1 MEADLLQ
8 KQTETGKLVVKD
20 GWVIC
25 PGCNSMKL
33 LRLPP
38 DGKVKAFVYCRH
50 CKKER
55 YLDIDLSLCQ

>member
-25 PGCNSMKL
+25 PRCNSMK
-33 LRLPP
+33 PP
-38 DGKVKAFVYCRH
+38 GCRRT
-50 CKKER
+50 ER
-55 YLDIDLSLCQ
+55 